1 MTNAADEGRERA
13 AAAADEDLQDF
24 DPLEEQTPNE
34 RDTSVTADPLD
45 DPAQREWEGA
55 DLGDPESDV
64 TDTGG
69 RTGDVTG
76 TGADPAEI
84 PDDADQ
90 VPIEDLPD
98 AELQPE
104 SQGEDPDLV
113 DLGPD
118 GQGDV
123 SPEDL

>member
-13 AAAADEDLQDF
+13 AAVDEDMQDF
-24 DPLEEQTPNE
+24 DPLEEPSTNE

-45 DPAQREWEGA
+45 DPAQREWERVG
-55 DLGDPESDV
+55 SDAEA
-64 TDTGG
+64 TGTGG
-69 RTGDVTG
+69 LGTDVTG

-84 PDDADQ
+84 PDDEDQ
-90 VPIEDLPD
+90 VPVEDLPGF
-98 AELQPE
+98 EVQPE
-104 SQGEDPDLV
+104 SQGEDPELA
-113 DLGPD
+113 DLGPE